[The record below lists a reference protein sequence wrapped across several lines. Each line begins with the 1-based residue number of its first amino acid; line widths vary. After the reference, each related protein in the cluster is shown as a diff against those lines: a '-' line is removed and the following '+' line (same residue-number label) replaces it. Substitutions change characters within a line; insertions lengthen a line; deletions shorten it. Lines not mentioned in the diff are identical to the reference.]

1 MNDQSHQII
10 TFLLDELPEHPQD
23 IVALAAKKF
32 GVTRTTIHRHLTKLI
47 KDNNVLKSGSTKST
61 SYYLSNSLNLELT
74 YKISPEISEFEI
86 FNKDFEK
93 FFSKLADNL
102 KIIFAY
108 GFTEIFNNA
117 LDHSRGSRI
126 IVKTDYENKSW
137 ILTISDDGMGIFKS
151 IFSYFKLDDIRESVL
166 QLNKGKMTTDPVR
179 HSGEGIFFTS
189 KVFDRFEIYANELYF
204 LKDNLENDWSLSA
217 HMPVK
222 KGTSIIM
229 TIGDKSKTSLID
241 IFKKYQD
248 PETLAFDRTD
258 IVVELSKI
266 EDEILISRSQAK
278 RITLGL
284 EKFKHV
290 TLDFSGIKLV
300 GQGFVD
306 ELFRVYSNAHPEITF
321 HYINANSDVEFMIKR
336 GLTTGRINK

>member
-1 MNDQSHQII
+1 MNDKSHQII
-10 TFLLDELPEHPQD
+10 AFLLKELPQHPHD
-23 IVALAAKKF
+23 IVAIAAKKF
-32 GVTRTTIHRHLTKLI
+32 RTTRTTIHRHLTKLV
-47 KDNNVLKSGSTKST
+47 KDNIVLKSGTTKNM
-61 SYYLSNSLNLELT
+61 SYYLSHSLKLELT
-74 YKISPEISEFEI
+74 YTISPEIYEFDI
-86 FNKDFEK
+86 FNKDLEN
-93 FFSKLADNL
+93 FFSKVADNV
-102 KIIFAY
+102 KTIFAY

-126 IVKTDYENKSW
+126 TVKARYENKNW
-137 ILTISDDGMGIFKS
+137 ILSISDDGIGIFKN
-151 IFSYFKLDDIRESVL
+151 IFNYFKLGDIRESVL
-166 QLNKGKMTTDPVR
+166 QLNKGKMTTDPAR

-204 LKDNLENDWSLSA
+204 LKDNLVNDWTLST
-217 HMPVK
+217 HVPSR
-222 KGTSIIM
+222 KGSIVVM
-229 TIGDKSKTSLID
+229 TIQDKSKKSLIE

-258 IVVELSKI
+258 IVVELSRMG
-266 EDEILISRSQAK
+266 DEMLISRSQAK

-290 TLDFSGIKLV
+290 TLDFSGIKLI

-306 ELFRVYSNAHPEITF
+306 EIFRVYSNAHPEITF

-336 GLTTGRINK
+336 GLTTAKDK